1 MTGPMTSTG
10 KRKKVSDRYAT
21 ARERMVQEQL
31 LTRDIHDARTLDAML
46 EVPRHLFV
54 DDAMRARAYG
64 DYPLPIAAGQTISQP
79 YIVAFMT
86 QALQLQGHERVL
98 EIGTGSGYQAAVLSR
113 LCQQVYTVERINTLL
128 ATARKVFD
136 GLRYYNIVGKLDD
149 GTMGW
154 PEYAPYDAIIVTAGG
169 PAIPE
174 PLIDQ
179 LADPGRLIIPVGNQ
193 DVQELQLLTKV
204 GGEVQVE
211 NLASVRF
218 VDLIGEHGWRG

>member
-1 MTGPMTSTG
+1 MI
-10 KRKKVSDRYAT
+10 DRYEM
-21 ARERMVQEQL
+21 ARQRMVQEQIVA
-31 LTRDIHDARTLDAML
+31 RGVADQRTLAAMR

-86 QALQLQGHERVL
+86 AALNLAGHERVL

-113 LCQQVYTVERINTLL
+113 LCQQVYTVERINSLL
-128 ATARKVFD
+128 VTARKVFD
-136 GLRYYNIVGKLDD
+136 QLRYYNIIAKLDD

-154 PEYAPYDAIIVTAGG
+154 PEHGPFDAIIVTAGG
-169 PAIPE
+169 PAIPQ

-193 DVQELQLLTKV
+193 DVQELQLLTKE
-204 GGEVQVE
+204 GGEVRVE
-211 NLASVRF
+211 SLASVRF
-218 VDLIGEHGWRG
+218 VDLIGEHGWRA

>member
-1 MTGPMTSTG
+1 MI
-10 KRKKVSDRYAT
+10 DRYEM
-21 ARERMVQEQL
+21 ARQRMVQEQIVVRGV
-31 LTRDIHDARTLDAML
+31 TEQRTLAAMR

-86 QALQLQGHERVL
+86 AALRLAGTERVL

-113 LCQQVYTVERINTLL
+113 LCQQVYTVERINSLL
-128 ATARKVFD
+128 VTARKVFD
-136 GLRYYNIVGKLDD
+136 QLRYYNIIAKLDD

-154 PEYAPYDAIIVTAGG
+154 PEHGPFDAIIVTDGG
-169 PAIPE
+169 PSIPE
-174 PLIDQ
+174 PLIEQ
-179 LADPGRLIIPVGNQ
+179 LAGPGRLIIPVGNQ
-193 DVQELQLLTKV
+193 DVQELQLLTRD
-204 GGEVQVE
+204 GGEVRVE

-218 VDLIGEHGWRG
+218 VDLIGEYGWRA